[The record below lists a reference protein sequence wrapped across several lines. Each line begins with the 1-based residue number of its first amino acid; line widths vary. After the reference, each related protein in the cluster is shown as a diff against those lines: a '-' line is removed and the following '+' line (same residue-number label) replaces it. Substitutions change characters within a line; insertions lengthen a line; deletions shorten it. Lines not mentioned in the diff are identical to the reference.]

1 MADDIPA
8 PDPGGAA
15 GSAKP
20 QPAKDFSGMTPDE
33 LLLDMFRSV
42 GPMAPDRPRG
52 FNPALHRQ
60 TIRDASII
68 FARTGMMDVL
78 MYAEVDGR
86 RVSIEELSSLRGL
99 PCITVRCEDEEDM
112 EMLWHLIAEVK
123 HLDSH

>member
-1 MADDIPA
+1 MADDSPTRRPERAA
-8 PDPGGAA
+8 PTTKPKAA
-15 GSAKP
+15 
-20 QPAKDFSGMTPDE
+20 DPDE
-33 LLLDMFRSV
+33 LLRDLFNSW

-52 FNPALHRQ
+52 FNPALHRE

-86 RVSIEELSSLRGL
+86 RVELEELRTMTGL

-112 EMLWHLIAEVK
+112 ELLWHLIAEVK
-123 HLDSH
+123 HLDEC